1 MILTR
6 NKTSSL
12 VIDTLYEQARG
23 QNIAVLSLYCDY
35 QAQKDQ
41 SAVNMIGSL
50 IKQVAMGATEIP
62 GEIKSAFEGRGQ
74 RGGKCLR
81 LPDMLKLFLNV
92 ISSTERVYICVDAVD
107 ELLPQDRPEFL
118 HTLRQIIQEASNT
131 RLFLTGRPYIRG
143 ELDRHL
149 TRGIYTIRIV
159 ADQGDIARYL
169 SQKMDDDRDPDLM
182 TENLRNNIMKAMLE
196 KASEM

>member
-1 MILTR
+1 MIEGL
-6 NKTSSL
+6 L
-12 VIDTLYEQARG
+12 
-23 QNIAVLSLYCDY
+23 
-35 QAQKDQ
+35 
-41 SAVNMIGSL
+41 
-50 IKQVAMGATEIP
+50 KQVAMGATGIP
-62 GEIKSAFEGRGQ
+62 GEIKIAFEGRGQ
-74 RGGKCLR
+74 RGGKGLR

-118 HTLRQIIQEASNT
+118 RTLRQIIQEASNT

-159 ADQGDIARYL
+159 AVQEDIARYL
-169 SQKMDDDRDPDLM
+169 SQKMDDRDPDLM

-196 KASEM
+196 KALEM